1 MLANIFMEAVT
12 AFMWSLI
19 IKVLKCSWSALPP
32 IAWSAHSCFS
42 CKSSVFSVTSK
53 HDSFTKFK
61 KKKLHTKLSS
71 RNAKVRSCLNSKYQE
86 APGSRQI
93 TRTIYKMLHLGKGIQ
108 GALGLRCG
116 YEGVSLEGES
126 RIPEA
131 QRSLSPNRDFFFF
144 PVERSGN
151 HEGLRKWAQE
161 KRSWAG
167 RGGMGVVAHRTVILA
182 IGRRTV

>member
-1 MLANIFMEAVT
+1 
-12 AFMWSLI
+12 MWSLI

-116 YEGVSLEGES
+116 FEGVSLEGES

-131 QRSLSPNRDFFFF
+131 QRSLSPNRDFFF
-144 PVERSGN
+144 SGR
-151 HEGLRKWAQE
+151 EKWESRGPEEVGPREE
-161 KRSWAG
+161 KLG
-167 RGGMGVVAHRTVILA
+167 RAWWHGCGGTQDSNSSHWEEDCAMV
-182 IGRRTV
+182 